1 MNDFYVVIDAGHGGS
16 DPGTVANG
24 LQEKDLTLQIS
35 KYMYDRFKALGVPVT
50 LTRSTDETL
59 SSTERVRRIMDAYG
73 NRENVILIS
82 NHINSSGTPN
92 TAEGAEV
99 IYALRNEDT
108 LAKNILNALARE
120 GQVVRKVYQ
129 RASANNPNRDYYFIH
144 RETGRLQPLIIEYG
158 FINNQ
163 ADINRVRNNYRR
175 YVDAIV
181 DAVIQTE
188 GGTPSTPVTTDTHV
202 VKAGET
208 LWEIARMHNLTVD
221 ELKQMNNLT
230 SNIISIGQVLKV
242 SGNNNMPNATGTYT
256 VKPGDTLW
264 EIARMYN
271 MSVDQLKQ
279 MNNLTSNVISIGQVL
294 NVSSNTT
301 SNPSQSTPPSV
312 SGQTYT
318 VQAGDTLWKIANMY
332 DTTVDELIRLNNLSS
347 NILSVGQVLKVSN
360 NASIPNEY
368 IVKPGDSLYKIAN
381 EFGITVDALKAANNL
396 TSNVILIG
404 QVLQIPKT
412 RSYRNNTPFIYKVKT
427 GDTLWSIAKSN
438 NTTVE
443 KIMEVNNLD
452 NDMIMVGQLLII
464 S

>member
-35 KYMYDRFKALGVPVT
+35 KYMYDRFKALGIPVT

-59 SSTERVRRIMDAYG
+59 SSTERIRRIMDAYG
-73 NRENVILIS
+73 NRDNVILIS

-144 RETGRLQPLIIEYG
+144 RETGRLEPLIIEYG

-163 ADINRVRNNYRR
+163 ADINRVINNYKR

-188 GGTPSTPVTTDTHV
+188 GGTSGMP
-202 VKAGET
+202 
-208 LWEIARMHNLTVD
+208 I
-221 ELKQMNNLT
+221 T
-230 SNIISIGQVLKV
+230 S
-242 SGNNNMPNATGTYT
+242 GTYT

-264 EIARMYN
+264 EIARMFN
-271 MSVDQLKQ
+271 MTVDQLKE

-294 NVSSNTT
+294 NVSQNANSNL
-301 SNPSQSTPPSV
+301 SQSMPPSIT
-312 SGQTYT
+312 GETYT
-318 VQAGDTLWKIANMY
+318 VKLGDTLWKIANMY
-332 DTTVDELIRLNNLSS
+332 GTTVDELIRLNNLSS
-347 NILSVGQVLKVSN
+347 NILSVGQVLKISN
-360 NASIPNEY
+360 NNSMPTNEY
-368 IVKPGDSLYKIAN
+368 IVQPGDSLYKIAN
-381 EFGITVDALKAANNL
+381 EFGITVDALKMANGL

-404 QVLQIPKT
+404 QVLKIP
-412 RSYRNNTPFIYKVKT
+412 RNRVLRNNTSYIYRVKS
-427 GDTLWSIAKSN
+427 GDTLWSIAKEN

-443 KIMEVNNLD
+443 KIMEVNHID
-452 NDMIMVGQLLII
+452 SDMIMVGQLLII